1 MGSVVMELMGSV
13 VMDGQ
18 WSDGTVQKCAVGICA
33 MYCQLV
39 LPLVPFS
46 FQKLK
51 GVTESLHLLTKAKKQ
66 QFEYIFTNLDPNVCG
81 CGHHEAWL

>member
-1 MGSVVMELMGSV
+1 MGSVVMELYESV
-13 VMDGQ
+13 L
-18 WSDGTVQKCAVGICA
+18 WAYVQCTS
-33 MYCQLV
+33 QLV

-81 CGHHEAWL
+81 CGHHEAWLWV